1 MTRRLLSDIVPA
13 VAMVCA
19 ALALVHTFQGE
30 RPENSPV
37 DAVSEWSRERAVA
50 DRVSQLDGTVT
61 STLKEMN
68 LKPEDLVQWQM
79 ENPESV
85 LRRLWRMDPANQ
97 KNASVIA
104 LYILHQ
110 NRNIQPLTA
119 WREAVSFVHYSHK
132 YDVPL
137 TLAVAVGNAESH
149 FDPKARSSYG
159 AAGVMQV
166 VWRVHSYLLMAHAG
180 LEAEEDLCHP
190 EKGVS
195 AGILLLSR
203 YMKTYGSTKKAL
215 GRYCGGGIERYW
227 SRVSRG
233 MKQVASYGLDP
244 EI

>member
-1 MTRRLLSDIVPA
+1 MTRLLRLARRYLA
-13 VAMVCA
+13 V
-19 ALALVHTFQGE
+19 T
-30 RPENSPV
+30 
-37 DAVSEWSRERAVA
+37 
-50 DRVSQLDGTVT
+50 
-61 STLKEMN
+61 
-68 LKPEDLVQWQM
+68 
-79 ENPESV
+79 
-85 LRRLWRMDPANQ
+85 
-97 KNASVIA
+97 
-104 LYILHQ
+104 
-110 NRNIQPLTA
+110 
-119 WREAVSFVHYSHK
+119 
-132 YDVPL
+132 L